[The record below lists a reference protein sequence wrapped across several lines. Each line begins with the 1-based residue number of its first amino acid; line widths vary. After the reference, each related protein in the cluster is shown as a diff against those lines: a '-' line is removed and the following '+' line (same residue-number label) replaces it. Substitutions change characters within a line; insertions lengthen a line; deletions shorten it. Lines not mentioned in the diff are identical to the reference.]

1 MQGGILMVYK
11 KIMDCAIEHKH
22 ALIFVGGIATAIIG
36 KKVLESQTFKETTTK
51 AMANVMSAK
60 QDAEKAVEEMKKDAE
75 EINKE

>member
-1 MQGGILMVYK
+1 
-11 KIMDCAIEHKH
+11 MDCAIEHKH
-22 ALIFVGGIATAIIG
+22 ALIFAGGIATAIIG
-36 KKVLESQTFKETTTK
+36 KKVLELQAFKDTTTK

>member
-1 MQGGILMVYK
+1 MREVLQPQLSV
-11 KIMDCAIEHKH
+11 
-22 ALIFVGGIATAIIG
+22 
-36 KKVLESQTFKETTTK
+36 KKVLESQAFKDTTTK